1 MALVNPH
8 GKEKK
13 LKPLLLS
20 PAQVAEE
27 KKRAK
32 ELTAVTLTSREVGDL
47 IMMGIGGFTP
57 LTGFMGHDDWKGS
70 CSDAMKLTDGTFWP
84 IPVTMSVN
92 QGKADSIKIGQEVL
106 LVDEETEEMMG
117 TMKVT
122 EKYKIDKKWECKQV
136 FTTDEMDHPG
146 VQMVMGQ
153 ADVNLAGTVKVWSE
167 GSFPKDY
174 PGVYLR
180 PDETRRIFE
189 QKGWSTIA
197 AMQLRNPMHRSH
209 EYLCKIAIEI
219 CDGVLIHQLLG
230 KLKPGDI
237 PAEVRVEA
245 INTLVE
251 HYFVKDTAVQCGYP
265 LDMRYAGPREALFHA
280 LFRQNFGCSHLIVGR
295 DHAGVGEYY
304 GPFDAQKIFDTIP
317 ADALETKP
325 LKIDWTFYCHKCD
338 GMASM
343 RTCCHGKEDRL
354 MLSGTMLRKM
364 LSEGLD
370 VPDHFS
376 RTEVLKVLRKYYAGP
391 DRESRSQGP
400 RLRHRGQHQK
410 EVGRVRWCRGGSTL
424 PPLTAPCRYIT
435 R

>member
-20 PAQVAEE
+20 PAEIAEE

-57 LTGFMGHDDWKGS
+57 LTGFMGQADWKGS

-106 LVDEETEEMMG
+106 LVDKETEEMMG

-136 FTTDEMDHPG
+136 FTTDDMDHPG

-174 PGVYLR
+174 PGVYMR
-180 PDETRRIFE
+180 PEETRRIFE

-251 HYFVKDTAVQCGYP
+251 NYFVKDTAVQCGYP

-280 LFRQNFGCSHLIVGR
+280 VFRQNFGCSHLIVGR

-376 RTEVLKVLRKYYAGP
+376 RTEVLKVLRKYYAGLT
-391 DRESRSQGP
+391 E
-400 RLRHRGQHQK
+400 K
-410 EVGRVRWCRGGSTL
+410 VEVKVHGFATGDN
-424 PPLTAPCRYIT
+424 IKKK
-435 R
+435 

>member
-20 PAQVAEE
+20 PAEVAVE

-57 LTGFMGHDDWKGS
+57 LEGFMNEADWKGS
-70 CSDAMKLTDGTFWP
+70 CSDAMTLADGTFWP

-106 LVDEETEEMMG
+106 LVDKETEEMMG

-153 ADVNLAGTVKVWSE
+153 ADVNLAGPVKVWSE

-174 PGVYLR
+174 PGVYMR
-180 PDETRRIFE
+180 PEETRRIFE
-189 QKGWSTIA
+189 QKGWSTVA

-251 HYFVKDTAVQCGYP
+251 GYFVKDTAVQCGYP
-265 LDMRYAGPREALFHA
+265 LDMRYAGPREALLHA
-280 LFRQNFGCSHLIVGR
+280 VFRQNFGCSHLIVGR

-317 ADALETKP
+317 ANAMETKP

-376 RTEVLKVLRKYYAGP
+376 RPEVLKVLRKYYAGLT
-391 DRESRSQGP
+391 E
-400 RLRHRGQHQK
+400 K
-410 EVGRVRWCRGGSTL
+410 VEVKVHGFATGAISGKKK
-424 PPLTAPCRYIT
+424 
-435 R
+435 

>member
-1 MALVNPH
+1 MALVNPL

-20 PAQVAEE
+20 PKVVAEE

-32 ELTAVTLTSREVGDL
+32 ELTVVTLTSRETADL

-57 LTGFMGHDDWKGS
+57 LDGFMGQADWKGS
-70 CSDAMKLTDGTFWP
+70 VGDMKLTDGTFWP

-92 QGKADSIKIGQEVL
+92 KGKADSIKIGQEVL

-122 EKYKIDKKWECKQV
+122 DKYKIDKKWECKEV
-136 FTTDEMDHPG
+136 FTTDDKEHPG
-146 VQMVMGQ
+146 VQMVMNQ
-153 ADVNLAGTVKVWSE
+153 EEVNLGGTVKVWSE
-167 GSFPKDY
+167 GPFPKQY
-174 PGVYLR
+174 PGLYMR
-180 PDETRRIFE
+180 PWETRKMFE
-189 QKGWSTIA
+189 DKGWNTIA
-197 AMQLRNPMHRSH
+197 ALQLRNPMHRSH
-209 EYLCKIAIEI
+209 EYLAKIAIEV

-237 PAEVRVEA
+237 PAEVRTEA
-245 INTLVE
+245 INVLTQY
-251 HYFVKDTAVQCGYP
+251 YFVKDTVIQSGYP

-280 LFRQNFGCSHLIVGR
+280 VFRQNFGCSHLIVGR

-304 GPFDAQKIFDTIP
+304 GPFDAQKIFHQIP
-317 ADALETKP
+317 KDALELKP
-325 LKIDWTFYCHKCD
+325 LPIDWTFYCHKCD

-364 LSEGLD
+364 LSED
-370 VPDHFS
+370 MEVPDHFS
-376 RTEVLKVLRKYYAGP
+376 RPEVLAVLRKYY
-391 DRESRSQGP
+391 
-400 RLRHRGQHQK
+400 RGLTEK
-410 EVGRVRWCRGGSTL
+410 VEVKVHGFATGEI
-424 PPLTAPCRYIT
+424 PAKK
-435 R
+435 

>member
-32 ELTAVTLTSREVGDL
+32 ELTVVTMTSRETADL

-57 LTGFMGHDDWKGS
+57 LDGFMGHDDWKGS

-136 FTTDEMDHPG
+136 FTTDDMDHPG

-153 ADVNLAGTVKVWSE
+153 EEVNLAGTVKVWSE
-167 GSFPKDY
+167 GPFPKQY
-174 PGVYLR
+174 PGLYMR
-180 PDETRRIFE
+180 PWETRKMFE
-189 QKGWSTIA
+189 DKGWNTIA
-197 AMQLRNPMHRSH
+197 ALQLRNPMHRSH
-209 EYLCKIAIEI
+209 EYLAKIAIEV
-219 CDGVLIHQLLG
+219 CDGILIHQLLG

-237 PAEVRVEA
+237 PAEVRTEA
-245 INTLVE
+245 INVLTQY
-251 HYFVKDTAVQCGYP
+251 YFVKDTSIQSGYP

-280 LFRQNFGCSHLIVGR
+280 VFRQNFGCSHLIVGR

-304 GPFDAQKIFDTIP
+304 GPFDAQKIFHQIP
-317 ADALETKP
+317 KDALELKP
-325 LKIDWTFYCHKCD
+325 LPIDWTFYCHKCD

-364 LSEGLD
+364 LSED
-370 VPDHFS
+370 MEVPDHFS
-376 RTEVLKVLRKYYAGP
+376 RPEVLTVLRKYY
-391 DRESRSQGP
+391 
-400 RLRHRGQHQK
+400 RGLTEK
-410 EVGRVRWCRGGSTL
+410 VEVKVHGFATGDI
-424 PPLTAPCRYIT
+424 PAKK
-435 R
+435 